1 MPLLEQSVAARFDT
15 LNPTFDEKSRRHWAA
30 AEALCVGRGGVSIV
44 HRATG
49 ISRSAIHK
57 GIKELEHPETLQ
69 ESSDRTRSSGG
80 GRKKTVETDPEL
92 RGDLEVLL
100 EPVTRGDPESALRW
114 TCKSLR
120 TVSMTSP
127 ETRVGSM

>member
-1 MPLLEQSVAARFDT
+1 MPLLGNSVAVRFNT

-30 AEALCVGRGGVSIV
+30 AEALCAGRGGVSIV

-57 GIKELEHPETLQ
+57 GIKELAHPEVLQ
-69 ESSDRTRSSGG
+69 ESSDRTRCSGG
-80 GRKKTVETDPEL
+80 GRKKTVDADPEL
-92 RGDLEVLL
+92 RSDLEALL

-120 TVSMTSP
+120 ILAHT
-127 ETRVGSM
+127 TREKCGV